1 MNNISFNQE
10 LAIALYGCSDNFP
23 VSLDDAWQ
31 WLGYSSK
38 QKAKDKL
45 IRNFEKEFDFR
56 ITQMVETKPDGRFSH
71 RYEKIELSI
80 DCFKSLG
87 MMAGTEQGKVIRKYF
102 LECERIVKAVKPQ
115 QKVLGA
121 YTERVEAMFDAANK
135 IPDGYWCVLHESANL
150 LIWVEAKLKY
160 PVDKADLLDGSIG
173 IHWSRHRTGKEWAG
187 DRIRFDYRF
196 PDGRPCHPWCYQE
209 RELLHFREFLNGK
222 YKPILLPRYLE
233 DKYPGLV
240 KV

>member
-1 MNNISFNQE
+1 MRSNLPSAEKFQ
-10 LAIALYGCSDNFP
+10 DW
-23 VSLDDAWQ
+23 V
-31 WLGYSSK
+31 
-38 QKAKDKL
+38 
-45 IRNFEKEFDFR
+45 FEE
-56 ITQMVETKPDGRFSH
+56 VLPS
-71 RYEKIELSI
+71 
-80 DCFKSLG
+80 
-87 MMAGTEQGKVIRKYF
+87 IRKTGTYSKDSHK
-102 LECERIVKAVKPQ
+102 I
-115 QKVLGA
+115 LGA
-121 YTERVEAMFDAANK
+121 YTERVESMFDAANK

-160 PVDKADLLDGSIG
+160 PVDRHDLLDGSIG
-173 IHWSRHRTGKEWAG
+173 IHWSRYRAGKSWAG

-209 RELLHFREFLNGK
+209 QELLHFREFLSSK

>member
-1 MNNISFNQE
+1 MNNISVFEFESNELEIVVIDGQPWFNASQV
-10 LAIALYGCSDNFP
+10 AKA
-23 VSLDDAWQ
+23 
-31 WLGYSSK
+31 LGYANPSKALQDNVSAKYNQQLDLGRRGKKPIFISEPGLYQLVMRSSLPNAEK
-38 QKAKDKL
+38 FQDWV
-45 IRNFEKEFDFR
+45 FEE
-56 ITQMVETKPDGRFSH
+56 VLPN
-71 RYEKIELSI
+71 
-80 DCFKSLG
+80 
-87 MMAGTEQGKVIRKYF
+87 IRKTGSYSKDS
-102 LECERIVKAVKPQ
+102 RKT
-115 QKVLGA
+115 LGA

-209 RELLHFREFLNGK
+209 RELLHFREFLNSR

>member
-1 MNNISFNQE
+1 MNNISVFEFESNELEIVVIDGQSWFNASQV
-10 LAIALYGCSDNFP
+10 AKA
-23 VSLDDAWQ
+23 
-31 WLGYSSK
+31 LGYANPSKALQDNVSAKYNQQLDLGRRGKKPIFISEPGLYQLVMRSSLPNAEK
-38 QKAKDKL
+38 FQDWV
-45 IRNFEKEFDFR
+45 FEE
-56 ITQMVETKPDGRFSH
+56 VLPN
-71 RYEKIELSI
+71 
-80 DCFKSLG
+80 
-87 MMAGTEQGKVIRKYF
+87 IRKTGSYSKDS
-102 LECERIVKAVKPQ
+102 RKT
-115 QKVLGA
+115 LGA

-209 RELLHFREFLNGK
+209 RELLHFREFLNSR

>member
-1 MNNISFNQE
+1 MNNIAVFEFESKELEVVVIDNNPWFNASQF
-10 LAIALYGCSDNFP
+10 AKA
-23 VSLDDAWQ
+23 
-31 WLGYSSK
+31 LGYTNPSEAIQDNVSAKYSQQLDLGRRGKKPIFISEPGLYQLIMRSSLPNAEK
-38 QKAKDKL
+38 FQDWV
-45 IRNFEKEFDFR
+45 FEE
-56 ITQMVETKPDGRFSH
+56 VLPS
-71 RYEKIELSI
+71 
-80 DCFKSLG
+80 
-87 MMAGTEQGKVIRKYF
+87 IRKTGTYS
-102 LECERIVKAVKPQ
+102 KDSH
-115 QKVLGA
+115 KVLGA

-135 IPDGYWCVLHESANL
+135 IPEGYWCVLHESANL

-160 PVDKADLLDGSIG
+160 PVDRHDLLDGSIG
-173 IHWSRHRTGKEWAG
+173 IHWSRYRAGKSWAG

-209 RELLHFREFLNGK
+209 QELLHFREFLSSK

>member
-1 MNNISFNQE
+1 MNNIAVFEFESKELEVVVIDNNPWFNASQF
-10 LAIALYGCSDNFP
+10 AKA
-23 VSLDDAWQ
+23 
-31 WLGYSSK
+31 LGYTNPSEAIQDNVS
-38 QKAKDKL
+38 AKYSQQLDLGRRGKKPIFISEPGLYQL
-45 IRNFEKEFDFR
+45 IMRSNLPSAEKFQDWVFEE
-56 ITQMVETKPDGRFSH
+56 VLPS
-71 RYEKIELSI
+71 
-80 DCFKSLG
+80 
-87 MMAGTEQGKVIRKYF
+87 IRKTGTYSKDSHK
-102 LECERIVKAVKPQ
+102 I
-115 QKVLGA
+115 LGA
-121 YTERVEAMFDAANK
+121 YTERVESMFDAANK

-160 PVDKADLLDGSIG
+160 PVDRHDLLDGSIG
-173 IHWSRHRTGKEWAG
+173 IHWSRYRAGKSWAG

-209 RELLHFREFLNGK
+209 QELLHFREFLSSK